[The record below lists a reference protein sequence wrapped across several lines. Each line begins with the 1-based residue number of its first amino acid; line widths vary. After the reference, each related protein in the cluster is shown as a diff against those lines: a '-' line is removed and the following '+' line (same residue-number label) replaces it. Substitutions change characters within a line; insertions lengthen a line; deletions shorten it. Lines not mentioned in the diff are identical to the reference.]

1 MHRQRRCRLYAKYES
16 TWLGKRTARQLNT
29 VSKSGYM
36 QATKNNTLAQR
47 NANVANPRFAQTQQ
61 VGVDEETNTSSS
73 VTETLRL
80 SD

>member
-1 MHRQRRCRLYAKYES
+1 
-16 TWLGKRTARQLNT
+16 
-29 VSKSGYM
+29 M

-73 VTETLRL
+73 VMETLRL

>member
-1 MHRQRRCRLYAKYES
+1 MGEERQQHR
-16 TWLGKRTARQLNT
+16 T
-29 VSKSGYM
+29 KSGYM

-47 NANVANPRFAQTQQ
+47 NAHVANPRFAQTQQ